1 MYNEI
6 VRLINCER
14 KNKLDRIFWLIAVV
28 QVCIYLTVVYGISKG
43 VFKDDIFAVLIK
55 TLSTLVFLFTL
66 YLIITL

>member
-28 QVCIYLTVVYGISKG
+28 QVCIYLTVIYGVSKG
-43 VFKDDIFAVLIK
+43 FFKNDIFVLLIK
-55 TLSTLVFLFTL
+55 VLSTLVFLFTL